1 MAKQTVNLGTMADN
15 KSGDPLRTAFEKI
28 NENFDELYAS
38 THNTSSLVKQGA
50 GLEELGVLQ
59 DTYQE
64 LVIQFEE
71 QLMSM
76 EGEEGYPFGVQLPI
90 TNPTATYE
98 TLMNLGPNTTPGF
111 VSLVVIANTM
121 VQAYTAFQEAVVSAE
136 ITSGDLTLRFNN
148 LGELVFPDGTKQTT
162 AFVEE
167 TPSMISSGNTA
178 PGSAVVANETS
189 VDVNFSGSGTKFKFK
204 SNGDL
209 QVSSGDIVNQSN
221 VSLFANKVTEP
232 APSTFGTIATVISSP
247 TQNVNWTAGTGIA
260 GGISNSNIGISIT
273 NGVPT
278 FTINDAGVPGR
289 YVGEQIFNITG
300 STFGGTDGIDDMVII
315 VDTVSDNVTELD
327 VTKDVHYLE
336 EGDYN
341 LPDGVEGKVI
351 QFVPKTTRNVWLRV
365 ANLAYMAYNEQSQSF
380 NLRTVGTDYWFNP
393 FYVQD
398 QGSGSLQSQV
408 VTTAVFIGGAWN
420 FSNGVID

>member
-71 QLMSM
+71 QLFMLAN
-76 EGEEGYPFGVQLPI
+76 EEGYPFGVELPI

-98 TLMNLGPNTTPGF
+98 TLVQIGPVEIPGF
-111 VSLVVIANTM
+111 TNLVTIANSM
-121 VQAYTAFQEAVVSAE
+121 VTAFAAFEEEVVSAE

-167 TPSMISSGNTA
+167 TPSLISSGNTA

-209 QVSSGDIVNQSN
+209 QINSGDIVNQSN
-221 VSLFANKVTEP
+221 VSLFANKVTTP
-232 APSTFGTIATVISSP
+232 APSTLGTIATVISSP
-247 TQNVNWTAGTGIA
+247 TQNLNWSGGTGVA
-260 GGISNSNIGISIT
+260 GGVSNSNISISIT

-278 FTINDAGVPGR
+278 FTINDAGLPGR

-300 STFGGTDGIDDMVII
+300 STFGGTDGIDDMAII
-315 VDTVSDNVTELD
+315 VNTVSDNVSVLD

-365 ANLAYMAYNEQSQSF
+365 ANLAHMAYNDQTQSF
-380 NLRTVGTDYWFNP
+380 NLRTIGTDYWFNP
-393 FYVQD
+393 FYVTD
-398 QGSGSLQSQV
+398 QGNGNLQSNV
-408 VTTAVFIGGAWN
+408 VTTAVFLGGAWN